1 MSAVPK
7 SFDGRRP
14 AQPISG
20 VSFLTRQ
27 PAYNASDF
35 LPNNVMNFKIPGH
48 LSSQFL
54 DASSSYLKF
63 KVTNKSGAQGTSS
76 TFTLGPAGSGN
87 LIQKVHIAQ
96 AGNTIVSHSDYGK
109 WRAMETALTAD
120 SSYYEGQG
128 KSLAGVHTLQHGQT
142 IANGASEVFVEPLS
156 FHGSLFGQ
164 AKVLPMSGMEIDL
177 SYTLG
182 SAEYGGSWGTGHV
195 PQSSWLEITEVE
207 LCLQCVQLSDQSAA
221 MLRKMNP
228 NWSILTKAVGTY
240 HHAVDSG
247 ISNHSINLGANY
259 SQVLGYDFVFTDQT
273 ADQYESQNNT
283 MFIQNNLK
291 KHNLQVD
298 GVLVENGRSVNC
310 DNPAEIVAFNAIERG
325 ILAKTSGLPSLLGPT
340 NVLAQNTAGCIFSQ
354 SLEIFKA
361 SCSGFANYSKENFC
375 TGRSTISSS
384 VVLGLEFAPSSAAK
398 CNITTFVKYAQ
409 LISYDDEHKLF
420 RISQ

>member
-7 SFDGRRP
+7 SLDGRRP
-14 AQPISG
+14 ATPISG

-35 LPNNVMNFKIPGH
+35 IANNVMNFKIPGH
-48 LSSQFL
+48 LETQFL
-54 DASSSYLKF
+54 DTSSSYLKF
-63 KVTNKSGAQGTSS
+63 KVTNKSGGSG
-76 TFTLGPAGSGN
+76 FTLGPAGSGN
-87 LIQKVHIAQ
+87 LIQKVHVSQ

-109 WRAMETALTAD
+109 WRAMEVALTAD

-128 KSLAGVHTLQHGQT
+128 KSLNGVLSLQNGQT
-142 IANGASEVFVEPLS
+142 IANGDSEVFVEPLI
-156 FHGSLFGQ
+156 FLGSLFGQ
-164 AKVLPMSGMEIDL
+164 SKAIPMAGMEIDF
-177 SYTLG
+177 SVTLG
-182 SAEYGGSWGTGHV
+182 APEYGGAWSSGT

-207 LCLQCVQLSDQSAA
+207 LCLQCIQLSDQAAA
-221 MLRKMNP
+221 MLKKMNP

-240 HHAVDSG
+240 HHVVDSG

-273 ADQYESQNNT
+273 ANQYESQNNT

-340 NVLAQNTAGCIFSQ
+340 NIQASNEAACIFSQ

-384 VVLGLEFAPSSAAK
+384 VVLGLEFAPSSSAK

>member
-27 PAYNASDF
+27 IAINASEF
-35 LPNNVMNFKIPGH
+35 QANNTMNFKIPGH
-48 LSSQFL
+48 LETQFL
-54 DASSSYLKF
+54 DCSSSYLKI
-63 KVTNKSGAQGTSS
+63 KVVNNSGAAGSASQ
-76 TFTLGPAGSGN
+76 FTLGPGGAGN
-87 LIQKVHIAQ
+87 LIQKVHVSQ

-128 KSLAGVHTLQHGQT
+128 ATLSGVEHLGHGQVL
-142 IANGASEVFVEPLS
+142 ANGDSVVYVEPLS

-164 AKVLPMSGMEIDL
+164 QKVLPMAGMEIDL
-177 SYTLG
+177 AYTIG
-182 SAEYGGSWGTGHV
+182 SAEYGGSWATGT
-195 PQSSWLEITEVE
+195 PASNWLKIIEVE
-207 LCLQCVQLSDQSAA
+207 LCLQCIQLSDQSTA

-240 HHAVDSG
+240 HHVVDSG
-247 ISNHSINLGANY
+247 VTNHSINLGANY
-259 SQVLGYDFVFTDQT
+259 SQMLGYDFVFTSQS
-273 ADQYESQNNT
+273 ANQYTSQNNT
-283 MFIQNNLK
+283 MFIQNNLRR
-291 KHNLQVD
+291 HNLQVD
-298 GVLVENGRSVNC
+298 GVLVENGRSVSC
-310 DNPAEIVAFNAIERG
+310 DSPAEIVAFNAIERG
-325 ILAKTSGLPSLLGPT
+325 VLAKTSGLPSLLNHT
-340 NVLAQNTAGCIFSQ
+340 NILATDKAACVFSQ

-361 SCSGFANYSKENFC
+361 SCSGFANYAKENFC

-384 VVLGLEFAPSSAAK
+384 VVLGLEFAPAAATAS
-398 CNITTFVKYAQ
+398 NVTTFVKYAQ
-409 LISYDDEHKLF
+409 LITYDPEHKLF